1 VTEVDTAA
9 LQTKNRETRGNHN
22 IQRREIF
29 IWAAVILLLN
39 QLLYQIKGDWSASLE
54 RLVYDLGAIGIFQ
67 LMAWYVVFGLLRDS
81 DPISVARWRDLIVTA
96 ALCLLLLLPMSRVIW
111 VAALGIAIYLF
122 LFNNGDPR
130 LRAAATVLA
139 GLAVQQYWGRIF
151 FNIVAFPLLRAE
163 TTAVG
168 TILAAVRPGTTVW
181 QDNMITGPDGFGI
194 VVYDPCSS
202 FHNVSLAVLC
212 WLTVSRWRLLN
223 QWRRDLVMLGVVTA
237 TMILLNLVRL
247 CLMAWTRDLY
257 DYWHAGAGT
266 NIFAVT
272 ASLIVLLIALHGSR
286 PAKQPA

>member
-1 VTEVDTAA
+1 M
-9 LQTKNRETRGNHN
+9 
-22 IQRREIF
+22 
-29 IWAAVILLLN
+29 VILLSN
-39 QLLYQIKGDWSASLE
+39 QLLYQIRGDWSASLE

-81 DPISVARWRDLIVTA
+81 DPVPVARWPDLVTP
-96 ALCLLLLLPMSRVIW
+96 ALCLLLLLPMSRTIW

-122 LFNNGDPR
+122 ILSDSDPR

-151 FNIVAFPLLRAE
+151 FDLVGFPLLRAE
-163 TTAVG
+163 TAAVG
-168 TILAAVRPGTTVW
+168 TILAAVRPGTVW
-181 QDNMITGPDGFGI
+181 QGNMITGPDGFGI

-202 FHNVSLAVLC
+202 FHNVSLAALC
-212 WLTVSRWRLLN
+212 WLTVSRWRHLN
-223 QWRRDLVMLGVVTA
+223 QWRRDLVMLGA
-237 TMILLNLVRL
+237 IAGTMILLNLVRL

-257 DYWHAGAGT
+257 EYWHVGAGA
-266 NIFAVT
+266 NIFAVA